1 MYFLIS
7 MYIKVFLSRHLKFNR
22 AFFYTFTQCFKKSPM
37 FKNYLKIALRN
48 LFREKRYSTINIL
61 GLGVGVAVALLLG
74 LYAREEWSFD
84 RFHSKQDRIHRVW
97 VKEHYQGEVFFNT
110 VTPVVLAGVLEDNF
124 PEVEATLQYIQI
136 NNLVKKGS
144 EVSQEPVHVITPS
157 VFEIFDFELL
167 EGDPAGA
174 LDGLRK
180 VVLTPAAARKYFGDG
195 PALGQ
200 ALSIQLNGQ
209 WEEFTVSGIIRE
221 APANSSL
228 QYNMLI
234 PYENMKTLFSE
245 RALTSWT
252 FVYPETYVLLKEGVD
267 AQALQEKMAPV
278 IDGQVVRIYKAGEYV
293 VGLQP
298 LPDIHLNN
306 DFPQGIA
313 AVSDHRYPMILS
325 GIALLVL
332 LLGVVN
338 FVILAI
344 GRSVSRAKEVG
355 VRRVAGAMRR
365 QLMQQF
371 WSESVVVTLLAVV
384 LGVLLAQLCLP
395 AFNRIAGKAL
405 SIPYTF
411 SSLALFLSGGLALG
425 LLAGAYPALVVS
437 GFSPLRAIKGKITK
451 IGRGRQMLLR
461 GLVSFQF
468 VLSLCLIICTMVMAF
483 QLRFLQQKN
492 LGFDKEQV
500 VILPYQATPTAD
512 HGTAAIYADGREA
525 ESRLRQELNGERG
538 VLAVAASAHALG
550 FPGWTTLGYTDP
562 STQQY
567 RNFSYNTVGENY
579 LETMGIGLA
588 AGRSFSPDIPGDREK
603 AVVVNEAMAD
613 AFGWRGLV
621 GQQLPPPF
629 EAFQLIGIAEDFN
642 FRSLHAGIGP
652 LLMSMSPRSVYE
664 VVSDASYEDLPIPK
678 IAIRLAGGNVPATL
692 ESVRRAWAKVAPEQ
706 PFDFAFV
713 NDALDAQ
720 YRSEQHLSSLLSWAT
735 GLAILIACLGLF
747 GIATLTTARRTKEIG
762 VRKVLGAS
770 VGQLVLTLN
779 KPVTYM
785 VLLASV
791 IAAPVA
797 YLLMRRWLQGFAFH
811 VAINPAWFLLAAAL
825 ALALAWLS
833 VSWQS
838 VKVARGNPVEALRY
852 E

>member
-1 MYFLIS
+1 ML
-7 MYIKVFLSRHLKFNR
+7 
-22 AFFYTFTQCFKKSPM
+22 
-37 FKNYLKIALRN
+37 KNYLKIALRN
-48 LFREKRYSTINIL
+48 LLREKLYSTINIL
-61 GLGVGVAVALLLG
+61 GLGIGVAVALLLG

-84 RFHSKQDRIHRVW
+84 SFHSKKDRIHRVW

-110 VTPVVLAGVLEDNF
+110 VTPVVLAGVLENNF
-124 PEVEATLQYIQI
+124 PEVEATLQYIQV

-144 EVSQEPVHVITPS
+144 DVSQEPMHVVTPS
-157 VFEIFDFELL
+157 LFEVFDFELL
-167 EGDPAGA
+167 EGKPAEA

-221 APANSSL
+221 APANSSI

-234 PYENMKTLFSE
+234 PYENMKTLFPE

-252 FVYPETYVLLKEGVD
+252 FVYPETYVLLKEGVG

-278 IDGQVVRIYKAGEYV
+278 IDEQVVRIYKAGEYV

-298 LPDIHLNN
+298 LTDIHLNN

-313 AVSDHRYPMILS
+313 AVSDHRYPMILG

-355 VRRVAGAMRR
+355 VRRVAGAMRG

-384 LGVLLAQLCLP
+384 LGVLLAQLCVP
-395 AFNRIAGKAL
+395 AFNLIAGKAL
-405 SIPYTF
+405 SIPYTL
-411 SSLALFLSGGLALG
+411 SSLALFISGGLALG

-437 GFSPLRAIKGKITK
+437 GFSPLRAIKGMITK

-483 QLRFLQQKN
+483 QLRYLQQKN

-512 HGTAAIYADGREA
+512 YGIGSIFADGREV
-525 ESRLRQELNGERG
+525 ESRLRQEFNGEQAILG
-538 VLAVAASAHALG
+538 VTASAHAVG
-550 FPGWTTLGYTDP
+550 APGWTTLGYTDP

-567 RNFSYNTVGENY
+567 RDFSFNAVGDNY
-579 LETMGIGLA
+579 LEVMGIGLA
-588 AGRSFSPDIPGDREK
+588 AGRSFSQDIASDREK
-603 AVVVNEAMAD
+603 AVLINESMAD

-629 EAFQLIGIAEDFN
+629 ETLQLIGIAKDFH
-642 FRSLHAGIGP
+642 FHSLHTRIEPLMIGMNLAGVV
-652 LLMSMSPRSVYE
+652 RA
-664 VVSDASYEDLPIPK
+664 VSDMNYEDLPIPK
-678 IAIRLAGGNVPATL
+678 IAVRLRGDDVPAAM
-692 ESVRRAWAKVAPEQ
+692 ERVREAWSRAAPGQ
-706 PFDFAFV
+706 PFDFAFLD
-713 NDALDAQ
+713 DALDAQ
-720 YRSEQHLSSLLSWAT
+720 YRAEQHLSSVLSWAT

-770 VGQLVLTLN
+770 VAQLVLTLN
-779 KPVTYM
+779 RPVTLM
-785 VLLASV
+785 VLLASA
-791 IAAPVA
+791 IAAPIA
-797 YLLMRRWLQGFAFH
+797 YLLMQRWLQGFAFR
-811 VAINPAWFLLAAAL
+811 VTINPAWFLLAAAL
-825 ALALAWLS
+825 ALVLAWLS

-838 VKVARGNPVEALRY
+838 VKAARGNPVEALRY

>member
-1 MYFLIS
+1 ML
-7 MYIKVFLSRHLKFNR
+7 
-22 AFFYTFTQCFKKSPM
+22 
-37 FKNYLKIALRN
+37 KNYLKIALRN
-48 LFREKRYSTINIL
+48 LLREKRYSTINIL
-61 GLGVGVAVALLLG
+61 GLGIGVAVALLLG

-84 RFHSKQDRIHRVW
+84 SFHSKKDRICRVW

-124 PEVEATLQYIQI
+124 PEVEKTVQYIQV

-144 EVSQEPVHVITPS
+144 EVSQEQMHVITPS
-157 VFEIFDFELL
+157 VLEVFDFELL
-167 EGDPAGA
+167 EGDPKDA
-174 LDGLRK
+174 LEGLRK
-180 VVLTPAAARKYFGDG
+180 VVLTPAAARKYFGAG

-200 ALSIQLNGQ
+200 TLSVQLSGQ

-221 APANSSL
+221 APANSSI

-234 PYENMKTLFSE
+234 PYENMKTLFSD

-267 AQALQEKMAPV
+267 AGVLQEKLAPV
-278 IDGQVVRIYKAGEYV
+278 IDKQVVRIYKAGEYV

-298 LPDIHLNN
+298 LADIHLNN
-306 DFPQGIA
+306 DYPQGIA

-355 VRRVAGAMRR
+355 IRRVAGALRR

-371 WSESVVVTLLAVV
+371 WSESAVVTLLAVV
-384 LGVLLAQLCLP
+384 VGVLMAQLCLP
-395 AFNRIAGKAL
+395 AFNLITGKSL
-405 SIPYTF
+405 SIPYTL
-411 SSLALFLSGGLALG
+411 SSLGLFLSGGLALG
-425 LLAGAYPALVVS
+425 LLAGAYPALIVS
-437 GFSPLRAIKGKITK
+437 GFSPLRAIKGGITRL
-451 IGRGRQMLLR
+451 GRGRQMLLR

-483 QLRFLQQKN
+483 QLQYLQQKN

-500 VILPYQATPTAD
+500 VILPYQAAPTAD
-512 HGTAAIYADGREA
+512 YGTAAIFADGREV
-525 ESRLRQELNGERG
+525 ESRLRQELDGEPK
-538 VLAVAASAHALG
+538 VLGVAASAHALG

-562 STQQY
+562 SSQQY
-567 RNFSYNTVGENY
+567 RDFSYNAVSENY

-588 AGRSFSPDIPGDREK
+588 AGRSFSADIPSDREK
-603 AVVVNEAMAD
+603 AVVVNESMAG
-613 AFGWRGLV
+613 AFGWGDLV

-629 EAFQLIGIAEDFN
+629 EGFQLIGILKDFH
-642 FRSLHAGIGP
+642 FHSLHTEIGP
-652 LLMSMSPRSVYE
+652 LMMGMNPTSLYQ
-664 VVSDASYEDLPIPK
+664 VVSDVNYGDLPIPK
-678 IAIRLAGGNVPATL
+678 LALRLAGGDVPATL
-692 ESVRRAWAKVAPEQ
+692 ETIKQAWNKVAPGQ
-706 PFDFAFV
+706 PFDFTFL

-720 YRSEQHLSSLLSWAT
+720 YRAEQHLSTVLFWAT

-747 GIATLTTARRTKEIG
+747 GIATLTTVRRTKEIG

-770 VGQLVLTLN
+770 VAQLVFTLN
-779 KPVTYM
+779 KPITMM

-791 IAAPVA
+791 IAAPIA
-797 YLLMRRWLQGFAFH
+797 YLLMQRWLQGFAFH

-838 VKVARGNPVEALRY
+838 VKTARGNPVEALRY

>member
-1 MYFLIS
+1 ML
-7 MYIKVFLSRHLKFNR
+7 
-22 AFFYTFTQCFKKSPM
+22 
-37 FKNYLKIALRN
+37 KNYLKIALRN
-48 LFREKRYSTINIL
+48 LSREKLYSTINIL
-61 GLGVGVAVALLLG
+61 GLGIGVAVALLLG

-84 RFHSKQDRIHRVW
+84 SFHSKKGRIHRVW

-124 PEVEATLQYIQI
+124 PEVEKTVQYIQV

-144 EVSQEPVHVITPS
+144 EVSQERVHVITPS
-157 VFEIFDFELL
+157 ILEVFDFKLL
-167 EGDPAGA
+167 EGNPQKA
-174 LDGLRK
+174 LEGLRK
-180 VVLTPAAARKYFGDG
+180 VVLTPPLARKYFGDG
-195 PALGQ
+195 SALGQ
-200 ALSIQLNGQ
+200 TLSIQLNGD
-209 WEEFTVSGIIRE
+209 WEEFTVSGIIEE

-228 QYNMLI
+228 QYSMLI

-267 AQALQEKMAPV
+267 VLALQEKMAPV
-278 IDGQVVRIYKAGEYV
+278 IDQQVVRIYKAGEYV

-298 LPDIHLNN
+298 LLDIHLNN
-306 DFPQGIA
+306 NYPQGIA
-313 AVSDHRYPMILS
+313 SVSDHRYPMILS

-332 LLGVVN
+332 VLGMVN

-355 VRRVAGAMRR
+355 IRRVAGALRR

-371 WSESVVVTLLAVV
+371 WAESVVVTLLAVA

-395 AFNRIAGKAL
+395 AFNLITGKSL
-405 SIPYTF
+405 SLPYSI
-411 SSLALFLSGGLALG
+411 SSLALFLSGGLSLG
-425 LLAGAYPALVVS
+425 LLAGAYPALIVS
-437 GFSPLRAIKGKITK
+437 GFSPLRAIKGMITK
-451 IGRGRQMLLR
+451 MGRSRQMLLR

-468 VLSLCLIICTMVMAF
+468 VLSLCLIICTMVMSF
-483 QLRFLQQKN
+483 QLKYLQQKN

-512 HGTAAIYADGREA
+512 HGTAAIFSDGREV
-525 ESRLRQELNGERG
+525 ESRLRQELNGRQEVLG
-538 VLAVAASAHALG
+538 VATSAHAVG
-550 FPGWTTLGYTDP
+550 FPGWTALGYTDP

-567 RNFSYNTVGENY
+567 RSFSYNAVSANY

-588 AGRSFSPDIPGDREK
+588 AGRNFSADIPSDLEK
-603 AVVVNEAMAD
+603 AIVVNEAMAD
-613 AFGWRGLV
+613 AFDWRGLV

-629 EAFQLIGIAEDFN
+629 ESFQLIGIMKDFH
-642 FRSLHAGIGP
+642 FHSLHTDIGP
-652 LLMSMSPRSVYE
+652 LMIAMSLGTVYQ

-678 IAIRLAGGNVPATL
+678 LAIRIDGGNVPAAL
-692 ESVRRAWAKVAPEQ
+692 LAIRKAWNKAAPGQ
-706 PFDFAFV
+706 PFDFTFL

-720 YRSEQHLSSLLSWAT
+720 YRAEQHLSSVLSWAT
-735 GLAILIACLGLF
+735 FLAILIACLGLF
-747 GIATLTTARRTKEIG
+747 GIATLTTVRRTKEIG

-770 VGQLVLTLN
+770 VAQLVFTLN
-779 KPVTYM
+779 KPITLM

-791 IAAPVA
+791 IAAPIA
-797 YLLMRRWLQGFAFH
+797 YLLMQRWLQGFAFH

-825 ALALAWLS
+825 ALVLAWLS

-838 VKVARGNPVEALRY
+838 VKTARGNPVEALRY

>member
-1 MYFLIS
+1 ML
-7 MYIKVFLSRHLKFNR
+7 
-22 AFFYTFTQCFKKSPM
+22 
-37 FKNYLKIALRN
+37 KNYLKIALRN
-48 LFREKRYSTINIL
+48 LSREKLYSTINIL
-61 GLGVGVAVALLLG
+61 GLGIGVAVALLLG

-84 RFHSKQDRIHRVW
+84 SFHSKKGRIHRVW

-124 PEVEATLQYIQI
+124 PEVEKTVQYIQV

-144 EVSQEPVHVITPS
+144 EVSQERVHVITPS
-157 VFEIFDFELL
+157 ILEVFDFKLL
-167 EGDPAGA
+167 EGNPQKA
-174 LDGLRK
+174 LEGLRK
-180 VVLTPAAARKYFGDG
+180 VVLTPPLARKYFGDG
-195 PALGQ
+195 SALGQ
-200 ALSIQLNGQ
+200 TLSIQLNGD
-209 WEEFTVSGIIRE
+209 WEEFTVSGIIEE

-228 QYNMLI
+228 QYSMLI

-267 AQALQEKMAPV
+267 ASALQEKMTPV
-278 IDGQVVRIYKAGEYV
+278 IDQQVVKIYKAGEYV

-306 DFPQGIA
+306 DYPQGIA
-313 AVSDHRYPMILS
+313 SVSDHRYPMILS

-332 LLGVVN
+332 VLGMVN

-355 VRRVAGAMRR
+355 IRRVAGALRR

-371 WSESVVVTLLAVV
+371 WSESVVVTLLAVA
-384 LGVLLAQLCLP
+384 LGVLMAQLCLP
-395 AFNRIAGKAL
+395 AFNLITGKSL
-405 SIPYTF
+405 SLPYSI
-411 SSLALFLSGGLALG
+411 SSLALFLGGGLALG
-425 LLAGAYPALVVS
+425 LLAGTYPALIVS

-451 IGRGRQMLLR
+451 MGRGRQLLLR
-461 GLVSFQF
+461 GMVSFQF

-483 QLRFLQQKN
+483 QLKFLQQKN
-492 LGFDKEQV
+492 LGFDQEQV
-500 VILPYQATPTAD
+500 IILPYQATPTAD
-512 HGTAAIYADGREA
+512 HGTAAIFADGREV
-525 ESRLRQELNGERG
+525 ESRLRQELNGRQEVLG
-538 VLAVAASAHALG
+538 VTTSAHAVG

-567 RNFSYNTVGENY
+567 RSFSYNAVSANY

-588 AGRSFSPDIPGDREK
+588 AGRSFSADIPSDLEK
-603 AVVVNEAMAD
+603 AIVVNEAMAD
-613 AFGWRGLV
+613 AFDWKGLV

-629 EAFQLIGIAEDFN
+629 ESFQLIGIMKDFH
-642 FRSLHAGIGP
+642 FHSLHTDIGP
-652 LLMSMSPRSVYE
+652 LMIAMSLGTVYQ

-678 IAIRLAGGNVPATL
+678 LAIRIDGGNVPAAL
-692 ESVRRAWAKVAPEQ
+692 LAIRKAWNKAAPGQ
-706 PFDFAFV
+706 PFDFTFL

-720 YRSEQHLSSLLSWAT
+720 YRAEQHLSSVLSWAT
-735 GLAILIACLGLF
+735 FLAILIACLGLF
-747 GIATLTTARRTKEIG
+747 GIATLTTVRRTKEIG

-770 VGQLVLTLN
+770 VAQLVFTLN
-779 KPVTYM
+779 KPITLM

-791 IAAPVA
+791 IAAPIA
-797 YLLMRRWLQGFAFH
+797 YLLMQRWLQGFAFH

-825 ALALAWLS
+825 ALVLAWLS

-838 VKVARGNPVEALRY
+838 VKTARGNPVEALRY